1 MLQIAC
7 KMTGW
12 SPKMLQI
19 ACKLTGWGPKM
30 LQIACKI
37 RGWGL
42 KMLQIVCKLTGWG
55 LKMLQIAC
63 KLTGWG
69 PKLLQI
75 ACGKRWRM
83 VKEKERS
90 RRGHRSHRSHTS
102 QEPKATKPGSKKEK
116 KSTPQK
122 KYGKKM
128 LSLCNY
134 APVLEASM
142 QFWWGSMPWSE
153 NCQAAHLIEC
163 VLCEG
168 TARWMMNDNVCFET
182 CSILRWTTSYWGAYS
197 C

>member
-1 MLQIAC
+1 
-7 KMTGW
+7 
-12 SPKMLQI
+12 MLQI

-116 KSTPQK
+116 NPPRK
-122 KYGKKM
+122 KNTEKNAFPLQLCAGLRSQYASFVGQHAVVRE
-128 LSLCNY
+128 LS
-134 APVLEASM
+134 S
-142 QFWWGSMPWSE
+142 S
-153 NCQAAHLIEC
+153 
-163 VLCEG
+163 
-168 TARWMMNDNVCFET
+168 
-182 CSILRWTTSYWGAYS
+182 TSYWVCFMRGYG
-197 C
+197 